1 MNNFIVSIQAII
13 PMFCMML
20 VGLLVRKFKI
30 LNDEELPN
38 INNLV
43 FRVFLPLLMFTNIY
57 DTRISNVFNTKLII
71 FVIAAIFLVY
81 FGALA
86 ISLLIEKNNA
96 SRGAMI
102 QAIYRSNF
110 VIMGLPIVSNICGNN
125 NLGMTAVMVCIV
137 IPIYNVLAV
146 ITLETFRGGKIHFRK
161 VLFGILSNPLIIG
174 AVVGILAVLLKIQL
188 PAIMDKTISE
198 ISAAATP
205 MALIVLGASFRL
217 SSINNCR
224 RNLIISVVGRLII
237 VPGLC
242 LTAAA
247 LLGLRNSAF
256 VTLIGIFATP
266 CAVSS
271 FTMAQQMDSDS
282 ELAANGVVFTSALA
296 CLTMFFW
303 IFLFKN
309 LGMF

>member
-1 MNNFIVSIQAII
+1 MNNFIISIQAII

-57 DTRISNVFNTKLII
+57 DTQISNAFNTKLVI
-71 FVIAAIFLVY
+71 FTIAAIFLVY
-81 FGALA
+81 FGALVFT
-86 ISLLIEKNNA
+86 LLIEKNNA

-110 VIMGLPIVSNICGNN
+110 VIMGLPIVSNICGNK

-146 ITLETFRGGKIHFRK
+146 ITLETFRGGKIYLRK

-174 AVVGILAVLLKIQL
+174 AVVGILAVLSKIQL

-205 MALIVLGASFRL
+205 
-217 SSINNCR
+217 
-224 RNLIISVVGRLII
+224 
-237 VPGLC
+237 
-242 LTAAA
+242 
-247 LLGLRNSAF
+247 
-256 VTLIGIFATP
+256 
-266 CAVSS
+266 
-271 FTMAQQMDSDS
+271 MAQQMDSDS

-296 CLTMFFW
+296 CFTMFFW
-303 IFLFKN
+303 IFLFKE